1 MKQLSKSK
9 YAKFCQCPKCL
20 WLSEYKPLQE
30 VTSGTGTVSH
40 YGEQTLGTLRLNAR
54 ADGIGAEYLII
65 YRRD

>member
-1 MKQLSKSK
+1 MV
-9 YAKFCQCPKCL
+9 FL
-20 WLSEYKPLQE
+20 WIIAHDVRNNLLEIQKVISR

-65 YRRD
+65 YRGN

>member
-1 MKQLSKSK
+1 MCEELNFSHHITILASD
-9 YAKFCQCPKCL
+9 YE
-20 WLSEYKPLQE
+20 S

-65 YRRD
+65 YRGN